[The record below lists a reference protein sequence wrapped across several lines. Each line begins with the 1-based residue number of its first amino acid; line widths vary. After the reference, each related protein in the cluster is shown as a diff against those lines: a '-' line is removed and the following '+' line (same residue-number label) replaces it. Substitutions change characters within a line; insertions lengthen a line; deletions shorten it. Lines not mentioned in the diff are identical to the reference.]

1 MKNKKLHYLIETK
14 SPGAEFSVYDI
25 CDSKEKVI
33 ERLRSTLGRNV
44 ARFHDQTFRCVREEL
59 SRKLI
64 TSPFSYHDAIK
75 S

>member
-1 MKNKKLHYLIETK
+1 MKNKKVHYLIETK

-25 CDSKEKVI
+25 CDSNEKLI
-33 ERLRSTLGRNV
+33 QRLRNTLRRNV
-44 ARFHDQTFRCVREEL
+44 AGFHDRTFRCVREKI